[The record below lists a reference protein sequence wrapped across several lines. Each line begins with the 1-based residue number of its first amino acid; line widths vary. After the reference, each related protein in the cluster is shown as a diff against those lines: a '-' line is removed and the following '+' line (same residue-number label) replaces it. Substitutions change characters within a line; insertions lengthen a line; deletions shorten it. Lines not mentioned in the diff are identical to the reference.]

1 MEISLFLH
9 GIKDILPRSDDK
21 NLHSK
26 WKKMIYF
33 CYQLRMNKNKT
44 ILGKITWKSFQQ
56 LSRTPYIIWKY
67 FIEKYLF
74 HKLHYNLRGSRW

>member
-1 MEISLFLH
+1 M
-9 GIKDILPRSDDK
+9 
-21 NLHSK
+21 
-26 WKKMIYF
+26 KKMIYF

-56 LSRTPYIIWKY
+56 LSRTPYIILKY

-74 HKLHYNLRGSRW
+74 YKLHYNLRGSR